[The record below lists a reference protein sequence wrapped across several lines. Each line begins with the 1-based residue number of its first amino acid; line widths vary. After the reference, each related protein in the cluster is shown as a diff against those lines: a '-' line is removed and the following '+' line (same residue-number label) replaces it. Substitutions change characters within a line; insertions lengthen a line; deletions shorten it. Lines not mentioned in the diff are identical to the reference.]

1 MHSQHAPAKTIAAPE
16 SAAPTLRGRTLVLAR
31 AGWAVLVAL
40 NLGLFAAAVPAL
52 YAQRGALPQ
61 AAQAGLAQLGIFEGL
76 YAAYFTALLAAF
88 GLGCFVVAAVI
99 AYRRSDDPMA
109 MFVSIFLVLMGAVNH
124 PNVQALAA
132 AYPAWVPLLKF
143 SWWVLWAALILFV
156 FLFPDGRF
164 APRWTRVPV
173 VLLIV
178 GVFIALFFGEGSLT
192 EPPDALGLVLIGG
205 LLAGAAA
212 QIYRYRSVSSP
223 EGRQQTKW
231 VVFAMATAL
240 VIQVLSLLAEPL
252 FVRSGIPAVLYEV
265 ADATVITLAFFLI
278 PLSIGVAILRYRL
291 WDIDII
297 VNRTLVY
304 GALTAIVVGLY
315 VLAVGGLGALLQARG
330 NLLISLLGAGL
341 VAVLFAPLRDRL
353 QRGINRLMYGERD
366 DPYAVL
372 SRLGERLEA
381 TLEPR
386 AVLPAVVETVAQ
398 ALKVPYAAIALKE
411 NKERDGFTVVAE
423 VGQPVDAP
431 LRLPLVY
438 QHETVGQLLIA
449 PRTGEESFSPDDRRI
464 LDDLAR
470 QAGIAAHAVR
480 LTADLQRAR
489 ERLVGAREEERR
501 RLRRDL
507 HDGLGPQLSSQTLTI
522 DAVRTLMK
530 RDPDSAEELL
540 VALKEQA
547 QDAISDIR
555 RLVYD
560 LRPPALDD
568 LGLIGALRESAAQY
582 GHNGLDVR
590 LKAEGK
596 LPSLPA
602 AVEVAAYRITQEAV
616 TNVVRHAGARAC
628 VVSLAV
634 DEDPKALHLEVR
646 DDGRGIGEDRDAG
659 VGLASMR
666 ERAAE
671 LGGSL
676 IVEPLIGC
684 GTVVRATLPLPE
696 EE

>member
-1 MHSQHAPAKTIAAPE
+1 MHSQHATPRTIAPPE
-16 SAAPTLRGRTLVLAR
+16 SAAPSLRGRTLVLAR

-40 NLGLFAAAVPAL
+40 NLGLFAVAVPAL
-52 YAQRGALPQ
+52 YAQRGAPPQ
-61 AAQAGLAQLGIFEGL
+61 AARAELAQLGISEGL
-76 YAAYFTALLAAF
+76 YAAYFTALLVVL

-109 MFVSIFLVLMGAVNH
+109 LFASVFLVLMGAVNH
-124 PNVQALAA
+124 PNVQALGA
-132 AYPAWVPLLKF
+132 AYPAWGPLLKF

-173 VLLIV
+173 VLFIV

-240 VIQVLSLLAEPL
+240 GIQVLSLLAEPL

-278 PLSIGVAILRYRL
+278 PLGIGVAILRYRL
-291 WDIDII
+291 WDIDVI

-330 NLLISLLGAGL
+330 SLLISLLGAGL

-353 QRGINRLMYGERD
+353 QRGVNRLMYGERD

-411 NKERDGFTVVAE
+411 SRGRGGFTVAAE

-431 LRLPLVY
+431 LRLPLLY
-438 QHETVGQLLIA
+438 QHETVGQLLLT
-449 PRTGEESFSPDDRRI
+449 PRAGEDSFSVADRRL

-470 QAGIAAHAVR
+470 QAGIAVHAAR
-480 LTADLQRAR
+480 LTADLQGAR
-489 ERLVGAREEERR
+489 ERLVSAREEERR

-522 DAVRTLMK
+522 DAVRALMR
-530 RDPDSAEELL
+530 RDPDAAEDLL
-540 VALKEQA
+540 VDLKTQA

-555 RLVYD
+555 RLVYA

-568 LGLIGALRESAAQY
+568 LGLIGALRETAAQY
-582 GHNGLDVR
+582 GQNGLNVSVEASED
-590 LKAEGK
+590 LS
-596 LPSLPA
+596 PLPA
-602 AVEVAAYRITQEAV
+602 AVEVAAYRIAQEAI
-616 TNVVRHAGARAC
+616 TNVIRHAGARTC
-628 VVSLAV
+628 VVSLVINGDAR
-634 DEDPKALHLEVR
+634 ALRFEVR
-646 DDGRGIGEDRDAG
+646 DDGRGLARSSGAG
-659 VGLASMR
+659 VGFSSMR

-671 LGGSL
+671 VGGSVVIEPALGG
-676 IVEPLIGC
+676 
-684 GTVVRATLPLPE
+684 GTRVRAALPLPE
-696 EE
+696 EK